1 MYGMGFV
8 MAFLTLYLLLMTSWL
23 NMIGAAATAQR
34 ITIEAGHIAVYSSLV
49 SSYAQANPGF
59 TGSVSDA
66 SLGLPAWFTRLS
78 TEQNYVTGGVAYVY
92 STPANRAEGMAMAR
106 AIGVNVAG
114 IDDSGALTQPGFG
127 ATGRVIP
134 AAVPSGSIVVVR

>member
-34 ITIEAGHIAVYSSLV
+34 ITVEAGHMAVYSSLV
-49 SSYAQANPGF
+49 SAYAQANPSF
-59 TGSVSDA
+59 AGSVSDA
-66 SLGLPAWFTRLS
+66 SAGLPAWFTRLP

-92 STPANRAEGMAMAR
+92 SIPANRAEGMAMAR
-106 AIGVNVAG
+106 AIGANVAG
-114 IDDSGALTQPGFG
+114 IDDAGTLTQPGIG
-127 ATGRVIP
+127 ASGRSIP
-134 AAVPSGSIVVVR
+134 GPVPVGSLVVVR